1 MFLIDEYVKIYSL
14 TVNYK
19 FVIVD
24 LPNEKGREQILHL
37 HLRDEKLDSLISL
50 NHLAKSTKLYSGS
63 DLKNLCISA
72 ALAAVRED
80 AEIEKTRDK
89 NSNDLTKNNTEQSLH
104 VRVLKE
110 HHFQMALKQVT
121 PSCSEDMSSL
131 IELRKWDGMYGDGAW
146 NRKKRVKGIGFD
158 DNTVY
163 VSYKNQEL

>member
-1 MFLIDEYVKIYSL
+1 M
-14 TVNYK
+14 
-19 FVIVD
+19 VIVD
-24 LPNEKGREQILHL
+24 LPNEKDREQILNL

-50 NHLAKSTKLYSGS
+50 NHLARSTKFYSGS

-80 AEIEKTRDK
+80 AESEKARVINNVNKIDK
-89 NSNDLTKNNTEQSLH
+89 NNDDLKKNNTEQSLH

-110 HHFQMALKQVT
+110 HHFQVALKQVT

-146 NRKKRVKGIGFD
+146 NRKKRVKGIGFND
-158 DNTVY
+158 TVNI
-163 VSYKNQEL
+163 SYKNQEL